1 MEVTDPTVV
10 FLLIAL
16 GLAGIGIEIL
26 TPGGILPALV
36 GVIAMILGVIGLLDV
51 GSVTA
56 GIAFLFLAVGFFIA
70 AVSFRDYRV
79 LSVLG
84 VVSLIAAGIFM
95 FNRTTEPTSIPIVVV
110 GAMVVGG
117 FVMFVIERANLAKSE
132 PIRSGPEHLIGTR
145 AEVRESLAPVG
156 QVFADGGL
164 WRARIEGGD
173 GRIGV
178 GEEVEI
184 VAIEGLT
191 LRVRHNGQEV
201 FEKADESEED
211 RPAEGAADRDPA
223 RPSEGDEG

>member
-1 MEVTDPTVV
+1 VEVTDPTIV

-36 GVIAMILGVIGLLDV
+36 GVIAMILGVIGLLDI

-56 GIAFLFLAVGFFIA
+56 GIGFIFLAVGFFIA
-70 AVSFRDYRV
+70 ATAFRDYRV

-84 VVSLIAAGIFM
+84 VVSLIAAGVFM
-95 FNRTTEPTSIPIVVV
+95 FNRSTEPTSIPIVVI

-117 FVMFVIERANLAKSE
+117 FLMFVIERANLAKSE

-145 AEVRESLAPVG
+145 AEVRESLNPGG

-164 WRARIEGGD
+164 WQARLEGGD
-173 GRIGV
+173 GRAGV
-178 GEEVEI
+178 GEGVTI

-191 LRVRHNGQEV
+191 LLVRNNGGDMLEKSDESAGTVTGQE
-201 FEKADESEED
+201 AAESGPAGSSDGEE
-211 RPAEGAADRDPA
+211 G
-223 RPSEGDEG
+223 

>member
-36 GVIAMILGVIGLLDV
+36 GVIAMIIGVIGLLDV

-70 AVSFRDYRV
+70 AVSFREYRV

-84 VVSLIAAGIFM
+84 VVSLVAAGIFM
-95 FNRTTEPTSIPIVVV
+95 FNRSTEPTSIPIVVI

-132 PIRSGPEHLIGTR
+132 PIRSGPENLIGTR

-164 WRARIEGGD
+164 WRARIEGGE
-173 GRIGV
+173 GRIGF

-191 LRVRHNGQEV
+191 LLVRHNGGELSDR
-201 FEKADESEED
+201 ADESEVD
-211 RPAEGAADRDPA
+211 RPAEEVADRGPA

>member
-36 GVIAMILGVIGLLDV
+36 GVIAMVLGVIGLLDV
-51 GSVTA
+51 GSITA

-132 PIRSGPEHLIGTR
+132 PIRSGPEHLIGTP

-164 WRARIEGGD
+164 WRARLEGGE
-173 GRIGV
+173 GRAGV

-191 LRVRHNGQEV
+191 LLVRNNGGELS
-201 FEKADESEED
+201 ERADESEVDPRAGEAGE
-211 RPAEGAADRDPA
+211 RGPAG
-223 RPSEGDEG
+223 PSEGDEG